1 MRNITTTII
10 LIFLFLSCKSTDK
23 NNEKKVIQSNPATVE
38 ITNGDSLII
47 GIWWDDNKNAFHA
60 SLVFLKTKIC
70 YLLTDSNAIECK
82 YKIKNDSLIVYEKN
96 GKKSISRIEKLTGDT
111 LKLDTNGK
119 KQTFIKNQITNC
131 D

>member
-1 MRNITTTII
+1 MRNITKTII

-23 NNEKKVIQSNPATVE
+23 NNEKKVIQSNSATVE

-60 SLVFLKTKIC
+60 SLVFQNTKIC

-82 YKIKNDSLIVYEKN
+82 YKIKKDSLIVYEKN
-96 GKKSISRIEKLTGDT
+96 GKKSISKIQKLTNDT
-111 LKLDTNGK
+111 LKLITTGK
-119 KQTFIKNQITNC
+119 KQIFTKNKTANC
-131 D
+131 E